1 MRSLSSHCVP
11 QHGPKY
17 HTFISCAL
25 AKVELSL
32 YASSQS
38 VPKVLKC
45 VPQQGPMYHTFISCA
60 LPKVELSLCTKLS
73 KGSKYL
79 CASVSSTIWYEFLV
93 LLGISF
99 LLHTVIRFV
108 SGEMRCSRQ
117 GGGHVHYVFC
127 CCSCCCLLL
136 LVMVT
141 HTLGLSRDAAF
152 VGYSERYLGRQSSSL
167 ENHGSFAC
175 LCSSPPTTSLSCA
188 MLSLPTKHS

>member
-1 MRSLSSHCVP
+1 M
-11 QHGPKY
+11 
-17 HTFISCAL
+17 
-25 AKVELSL
+25 
-32 YASSQS
+32 
-38 VPKVLKC
+38 
-45 VPQQGPMYHTFISCA
+45 
-60 LPKVELSLCTKLS
+60 
-73 KGSKYL
+73 
-79 CASVSSTIWYEFLV
+79 

-117 GGGHVHYVFC
+117 GGGHVHYYVLC
-127 CCSCCCLLL
+127 CCPCCCLLL

-175 LCSSPPTTSLSCA
+175 LCSSPNPHLSCA
-188 MLSLPTKHS
+188 MLSLCPPNIVRKHFAFLFFSFCLSLMNCLLRNCCIVSFSSRQPEDP